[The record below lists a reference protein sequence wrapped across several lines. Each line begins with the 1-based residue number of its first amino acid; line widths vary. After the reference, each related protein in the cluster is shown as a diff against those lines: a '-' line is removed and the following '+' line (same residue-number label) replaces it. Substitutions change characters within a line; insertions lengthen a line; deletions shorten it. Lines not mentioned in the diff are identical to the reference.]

1 MRMQK
6 NVFIAKIKQN
16 LSELGTFS
24 AYYISLNSP
33 LFTQQAGL
41 VSHFIEEIETTA
53 DHLLDQTEVDY
64 SEFYADKLVKQF
76 DTLYQAVEKI
86 QYSQEKPQFISSY
99 QFSPNIH
106 RLPPNKR
113 LIEYRQALRALNEK
127 LSWLV
132 EQNLNETSEAIKQSL
147 QNQIAETEYR
157 KMKCLKAIED
167 LEQELLFR

>member
-1 MRMQK
+1 MQK
-6 NVFIAKIKQN
+6 DLFISRIKQN
-16 LSELGTFS
+16 LSELHSFS
-24 AYYISLNSP
+24 ALHISPNSAI
-33 LFTQQAGL
+33 FSQQTGL
-41 VSHFIEEIETTA
+41 VSHFIEEIETTTA
-53 DHLLDQTEVDY
+53 QLLSQTEVSY
-64 SEFYADKLVKQF
+64 SEFYADKLLKQF
-76 DTLYQAVEKI
+76 DALYKAIEKCQAPKD
-86 QYSQEKPQFISSY
+86 KKAFISTY

-113 LIEYRQALRALNEK
+113 LPAYRQALRALNEK

-132 EQNLNETSEAIKQSL
+132 EQNLNETDEAIKQSL